1 MVTAPECE
9 TLLLENKGSV
19 LHLTLNRA
27 KARNAMSLKMVHELN
42 AVCEWLE
49 TDSGVRAVVI
59 RGAGGHFCAGGDI
72 KDMAQARAL
81 AMSGEAGDQD
91 PYFDLNRVFGQMIHR
106 VERLPQVV
114 LAVLEGAIL
123 GGGFGLASVCD
134 IGIVHDEAK
143 LGMPETTLG
152 LIPAQ
157 IAHFVVRRIGL
168 TQARRLALL
177 GNKINGRE
185 AVDVGIAHYGFS
197 SDQELA
203 ELLEKILG
211 SINRCAPGANA
222 KTKALMLDVDVRPL
236 DEVLEEAAQLFS
248 QAVQGSEGF
257 EGTMAFIEKR
267 SPKWAEEKGS

>member
-1 MVTAPECE
+1 MSAPECE
-9 TLLLENKGSV
+9 TLLLETKGSV

-49 TDSGVRAVVI
+49 GDSGVRAVVV

-81 AMSGEAGDQD
+81 AMSGDTGGKD

-106 VERLPQVV
+106 VEHLPQVV
-114 LAVLEGAIL
+114 IAVLEGAIL

-134 IGIVHDEAK
+134 VGLVHDEAK

-157 IAHFVVRRIGL
+157 IAPFVVRRIGL

-177 GNKINGRE
+177 GNKINGIE
-185 AVDVGIAHYGFS
+185 AVKVGIAHERFS
-197 SDQELA
+197 TEEELN
-203 ELLEKILG
+203 ELLAQTLD
-211 SINRCAPGANA
+211 SVNRCAPGANA
-222 KTKALMLDVDVRPL
+222 KTKALILDVDVRPL
-236 DEVLEEAAQLFS
+236 DDVLEEAAQLFS